1 MANPDHLAMLEQGV
15 KRWNQWRT
23 EHPEIVPDLEGAD
36 LSGRHFFQANFTGAR
51 MRKVNLRD
59 TELYMTDFTDADLES
74 ANLVG
79 AEISRTCFRRCHLEF
94 ASLVEVTSDVG
105 TIFEEAMLRYTNWT
119 QAFFCH
125 GTFSRANLRHACMD
139 EMIVRQVC
147 FDGADLE
154 GAKFWL
160 TRFERSS
167 LREANCSWTYL
178 RGTVLHETDLTG
190 TSFEKAVFWET
201 GILNCPL
208 HRARGLDQ
216 AYHVGRS
223 FPDLQTIA
231 RAEGSL
237 PPRFLRG
244 CGLPETLSTNETL
257 SLEEWKQR
265 PSCFLVYAPAEYAF
279 ASRLW
284 QDLSRNGVCCW
295 LYPACEQFEL
305 WFGYR
310 EPPEEWS
317 MQPQDARLLVVS
329 RASFRVFGGIGSA
342 AIQAFLQR
350 KEAQSKEPLI
360 VTVSLDQSRL
370 RDAPDWTLLFKRT
383 GLEMHVLDETE
394 VLDCSGYQDEAVY
407 QTILQDLLLL
417 LNGNRQEER
426 KEHLPGK

>member
-1 MANPDHLAMLEQGV
+1 M
-15 KRWNQWRT
+15 
-23 EHPEIVPDLEGAD
+23 
-36 LSGRHFFQANFTGAR
+36 
-51 MRKVNLRD
+51 
-59 TELYMTDFTDADLES
+59 
-74 ANLVG
+74 
-79 AEISRTCFRRCHLEF
+79 
-94 ASLVEVTSDVG
+94 G

-244 CGLPETLSTNETL
+244 
-257 SLEEWKQR
+257 
-265 PSCFLVYAPAEYAF
+265 
-279 ASRLW
+279 
-284 QDLSRNGVCCW
+284 
-295 LYPACEQFEL
+295 
-305 WFGYR
+305 
-310 EPPEEWS
+310 
-317 MQPQDARLLVVS
+317 
-329 RASFRVFGGIGSA
+329 
-342 AIQAFLQR
+342 
-350 KEAQSKEPLI
+350 
-360 VTVSLDQSRL
+360 
-370 RDAPDWTLLFKRT
+370 
-383 GLEMHVLDETE
+383 
-394 VLDCSGYQDEAVY
+394 
-407 QTILQDLLLL
+407 
-417 LNGNRQEER
+417 
-426 KEHLPGK
+426 